1 MIKNLH
7 INDNWKRIGIRLSG
21 GADSSILYYAICDY
35 FKNRDDVE
43 IYPLTMNTELK
54 WWYSIGAKKVI
65 DRVTELTGKAPRDW
79 YIHYYPDY
87 KDLSQFQ
94 KYEDGINEMQRAAVK
109 KYQLDAIYIGLT
121 KNPPTDEL
129 KNHFINN
136 DYKLDIEEVLNQID
150 SRDSTRD
157 TQIYPE
163 VLTLQYDDDNDN
175 AISYKQVIPFAN
187 LDKKTVKDMY
197 EFYNVIDTLYPVTYS
212 CEIVPESKTDPL
224 IHCKHCFFCLERWW
238 GFNRIV

>member
-1 MIKNLH
+1 MIPE
-7 INDNWKRIGIRLSG
+7 S
-21 GADSSILYYAICDY
+21 
-35 FKNRDDVE
+35 
-43 IYPLTMNTELK
+43 TE
-54 WWYSIGAKKVI
+54 
-65 DRVTELTGKAPRDW
+65 
-79 YIHYYPDY
+79 
-87 KDLSQFQ
+87 
-94 KYEDGINEMQRAAVK
+94 
-109 KYQLDAIYIGLT
+109 
-121 KNPPTDEL
+121 
-129 KNHFINN
+129 HFINN

-163 VLTLQYDDDNDN
+163 VLTLQYNNDNDDVVF
-175 AISYKQVIPFAN
+175 YKQIIPFAN

-224 IHCKHCFFCLERWW
+224 IHCEHCFFCLERWW

>member
-1 MIKNLH
+1 MIEKLYIDN
-7 INDNWKRIGIRLSG
+7 NWKKIGIRLSG

-54 WWYSIGAKKVI
+54 WWYSAGAKKVI
-65 DRVTELTGKAPRDW
+65 DRVTELTGKSPTDW

-94 KYEDGINEMQRAAVK
+94 KYEDGINEMQQTAVK
-109 KYQLDAIYIGLT
+109 KYHLDAIYIGLT
-121 KNPPTDEL
+121 KNPPIDEL

-136 DYKLDIEEVLNQID
+136 DYNLNITEVLDQID

-157 TQIYPE
+157 SQIYPE
-163 VLTLQYDDDNDN
+163 VLTLQYDENDN
-175 AISYKQVIPFAN
+175 EISYKQVIPFAN
-187 LDKKTVKDMY
+187 LDKTAVKDMY

-224 IHCKHCFFCLERWW
+224 IHCRHCFFCLERWW